1 MPRRDDCPPGIE
13 IPRVGVVFRERGSVG
28 IVVGMH
34 TEMRVD
40 ERRRMTVVIPGFVD
54 VNGRQRRAE
63 SRDQEQRDKQA
74 GTEHRDDYVRSMP
87 TRQIPPA
94 LPFDFPAFATRTA
107 LNSKG

>member
-1 MPRRDDCPPGIE
+1 MPRRDDCPPAIE
-13 IPRVGVVFRERGSVG
+13 IPRVGVVFRERGPVG

-34 TEMRVD
+34 TDMRVD

-87 TRQIPPA
+87 TRQIPSA
-94 LPFDFPAFATRTA
+94 ARASASFVRD
-107 LNSKG
+107 G